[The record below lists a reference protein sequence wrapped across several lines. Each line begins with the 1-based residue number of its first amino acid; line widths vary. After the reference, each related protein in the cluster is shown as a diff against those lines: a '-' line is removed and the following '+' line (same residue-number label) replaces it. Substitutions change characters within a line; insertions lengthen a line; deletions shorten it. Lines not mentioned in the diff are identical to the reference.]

1 MIIIISKIYFGNI
14 EMKLINICADAKA
27 DALSTMFSLKYFSC
41 LRTRI
46 SLKPRRLSLVCRT
59 IEAEDIFEFRPAK
72 NQALANKKIKRY
84 EAETGNNNQE
94 TKCIGLVQARNP
106 MSIMATIISP
116 KDCKQNITKVVKFG
130 TKTWIAFT

>member
-72 NQALANKKIKRY
+72 IKRLRIRRSKD
-84 EAETGNNNQE
+84 TRQKTSNNNQE
-94 TKCIGLVQARNP
+94 TKCIRVGPSKKSNEHNGYN
-106 MSIMATIISP
+106 
-116 KDCKQNITKVVKFG
+116 NI
-130 TKTWIAFT
+130 A